1 MKAIL
6 IDSINKEVKEIEIGK
21 GIEAMYEFLKCQYF
35 TVGSYLDKQDAIF
48 VDDEGLMNGTDVFF
62 TYEGAHQ
69 PFAGNGL
76 IMGCDDE
83 GESVD
88 CKISFAEVKDKV
100 KFYDRYELSL
110 GIAMGA
116 IKTF

>member
-6 IDSINKEVKEIEIGK
+6 IDSINKEVKEVEIGK
-21 GIEAMYEFLKCQYF
+21 GIDEMYKFLQCQCF
-35 TVGSYLDKQDAIF
+35 TIASYLPKEDAIF

-88 CKISFAEVKDKV
+88 CKIGLTEVKEKV
-100 KFYDRYELSL
+100 KFYSRYELAL
-110 GIAMGA
+110 GIQMGV
-116 IKTF
+116 IKAF

>member
-6 IDSINKEVKEIEIGK
+6 IDSINKEVKEVEIGK
-21 GIEAMYEFLKCQYF
+21 GIDEMYKFLNCDCF
-35 TVGSYLDKQDAIF
+35 TIASYLEKNDAIF
-48 VDDEGLMNGTDVFF
+48 VDDEGLMNGPDVFF
-62 TYEGAHQ
+62 TYEGSHQ

-76 IMGCDDE
+76 IMGCDDM

-88 CKISFAEVKDKV
+88 CKITLDEVKKKV
-100 KFYDRYELSL
+100 NFYSHMEIML

-116 IKTF
+116 IKEF

>member
-1 MKAIL
+1 
-6 IDSINKEVKEIEIGK
+6 
-21 GIEAMYEFLKCQYF
+21 
-35 TVGSYLDKQDAIF
+35 
-48 VDDEGLMNGTDVFF
+48 MNGTDVFF

-88 CKISFAEVKDKV
+88 CKIGLTEVKEKV
-100 KFYDRYELSL
+100 KFYSRYELAL

>member
-6 IDSINKEVKEIEIGK
+6 IDSINKEVKEVEIGK
-21 GIEAMYEFLKCQYF
+21 GIDEMYKFLNCECF
-35 TVGSYLDKQDAIF
+35 TIASYLPKNDAIF
-48 VDDEGLMNGTDVFF
+48 VDDEGLMNGPDVFF

-76 IMGCDDE
+76 IMGSDRN

-88 CKISFAEVKDKV
+88 CKISLDEVKKKV
-100 KFYDRYELSL
+100 NFYSHMEIVM

-116 IKTF
+116 IKSF

>member
-1 MKAIL
+1 MKAFL
-6 IDSINKEVKEIEIGK
+6 IDSINKEVKEVEIGK
-21 GIEAMYEFLKCQYF
+21 GIDEMYKFLNCQCF
-35 TVGSYLDKQDAIF
+35 TIATYLPKDDAIF

-76 IMGCDDE
+76 IMGCDDM

-88 CKISFAEVKDKV
+88 CKVSLDEVKNKV
-100 KFYDRYELSL
+100 NFYTRYELAL

-116 IKTF
+116 IQTF

>member
-21 GIEAMYEFLKCQYF
+21 GIDEMYKFLNCQCF
-35 TVGSYLDKQDAIF
+35 TIASYLPKEDAIF
-48 VDDEGLMNGTDVFF
+48 VDDEGLLNGTDVFF

-88 CKISFAEVKDKV
+88 CKIGLTEVKEKV
-100 KFYDRYELSL
+100 KFYSRYELAL
-110 GIAMGA
+110 GIQMGV
-116 IKTF
+116 IKAF

>member
-6 IDSINKEVKEIEIGK
+6 IDSINKEVKEVEIGK
-21 GIEAMYEFLKCQYF
+21 GIDEMYKFLQCQCF
-35 TVGSYLDKQDAIF
+35 TIASYLPKEDAIF

-88 CKISFAEVKDKV
+88 CKIELTEVKEKV
-100 KFYDRYELSL
+100 KFYSRYELAL
-110 GIAMGA
+110 GIAMGT